1 MKAVEKKQVG
11 AKPLYPKGKQP
22 RQMNV
27 RFVEDADKVKIKAIE
42 RKLLQAHKVKK

>member
-11 AKPLYPKGKQP
+11 AKPLYPKDKQP

-27 RFVEDADKVKIKAIE
+27 RFVEAKDHRKIKELE
-42 RKLLQAHKVKK
+42 RELLNKHKVK

>member
-1 MKAVEKKQVG
+1 MTQVKTKVG
-11 AKPLYPKGKQP
+11 AKPKYKKQP

-42 RKLLQAHKVKK
+42 RKLLESHKVKK